1 MLWNFDWFPSFLIT
15 VRQGRRWG
23 YLISLLW
30 ISKPIILCILLSQ
43 RKPCCYWYFTIL
55 YLCFSLSLL
64 LLFQGHVTFL
74 NSTLTGPLH
83 YMALHCIKSTTNP
96 PPPPLPPI
104 SHSSSHLACIA
115 GGILVP
121 GVLSLR
127 PHKAKQSEK
136 PQGKVH
142 WLYTHSSCVSAA
154 KTMQHSPPN
163 PAGYAG
169 YM

>member
-83 YMALHCIKSTTNP
+83 YMALHCITSTTNLP
-96 PPPPLPPI
+96 PPI
-104 SHSSSHLACIA
+104 SGSHLACIA

-121 GVLSLR
+121 GVPSRR
-127 PHKAKQSEK
+127 PRKAKWSEK

-142 WLYTHSSCVSAA
+142 WLYTHSSCGSAA
-154 KTMQHSPPN
+154 KTIHHPQAN
-163 PAGYAG
+163 PASYAG

>member
-1 MLWNFDWFPSFLIT
+1 MLWNFDWFPLFLIT
-15 VRQGRRWG
+15 VRRGRRGGGG
-23 YLISLLW
+23 YLISLPW
-30 ISKPIILCILLSQ
+30 ISKLIILCILPSQ
-43 RKPCCYWYFTIL
+43 RKPCCYWYYSIF

-64 LLFQGHVTFL
+64 LLFQGHVACW

-83 YMALHCIKSTTNP
+83 HMALHCFTSATTRP
-96 PPPPLPPI
+96 PPI

-121 GVLSLR
+121 GVLSR
-127 PHKAKQSEK
+127 RWHKAKRSEE

-142 WLYTHSSCVSAA
+142 WLYTHSPWGSAT
-154 KTMQHSPPN
+154 KTIQHSPAN
-163 PAGYAG
+163 PTGYAG